1 LCGFAGLLFGS
12 RLEAAVK
19 KILGFGAAALAVG
32 LLVMY
37 GVDWGVWRVR
47 VARGGG
53 MGTVK
58 VTWFQVAELKG
69 GKEQFYPDG
78 EGPVNCSQSVFPQGG
93 NKPCWYLSGHPVVFE
108 R

>member
-1 LCGFAGLLFGS
+1 M
-12 RLEAAVK
+12 K
-19 KILGFGAAALAVG
+19 KILGYIAAALLVG
-32 LLVMY
+32 TFVMFV
-37 GVDWGVWRVR
+37 VDWSVWRLR

-53 MGTVK
+53 IGTVQ

-78 EGPVNCSQSVFPQGG
+78 EGPQNCSQSVFPLGG
-93 NKPCWYLSGHPVVFE
+93 NKPCWYLEKHPVVFE